1 MRKSA
6 RIRGWRILPEIFWMK
21 IKVIALTEND
31 KEMDYR
37 ARKAVEMAI
46 EKARICKKPI
56 ARYDAETKRAYLEY
70 PNGEREYV
78 R

>member
-1 MRKSA
+1 M
-6 RIRGWRILPEIFWMK
+6 EIEK
-21 IKVIALTEND
+21 VIDGEKYIIKVVTGDPSDTLTEND

-46 EKARICKKPI
+46 EKAKICKKPI
-56 ARYDAETKRAYLEY
+56 ARYDAETKHAYLEY

-78 R
+78 K